1 MKHDLLSGIHIIALS
16 FLIPLVAFGQPSDAQ
31 IIKDI
36 SGPGVTKVE
45 LMPGPTRK
53 EWYSMH
59 GQYLWQRGAYVW
71 KNANVPEYPE
81 AQVKLTGLAR
91 YHYGASTSFREFKVA
106 DAEYFGLPAPSK
118 DEMLGM
124 IRERYLKFLGW
135 RANAMV
141 GDLHHMRIPEGEGVT
156 WHTPNSFTIPVEIA
170 YDHKTS
176 YTELTTTEEI
186 VDVRFYRDGV
196 NEPWK
201 ENIVS
206 SERERKDGA
215 VRTYRADE
223 LAAMPSM
230 KQALEEKQ
238 AQAAMSALPAVNIP
252 AFSNE
257 MDVFMHTHRVLRES
271 SRAEAEAY
279 LMRMLAPSYFV
290 EGSSTQLNVNG
301 ARLVNNALDAAFD
314 SRSPYA
320 EQYCQQPA
328 VKRQQPGQIEWWN
341 GTHDKHTRMTVTT
354 AGGGW
359 KNGQKVGDTWKI
371 AALEVWMWT
380 DPDNIARIKS
390 YEPGMLCKGNEGK
403 PASGSTNAPQRS
415 SPASDPSTTNSGNG
429 QGGGDLLKKGR
440 GLLDKMT
447 KP

>member
-1 MKHDLLSGIHIIALS
+1 MKRNILGLIHLIALA
-16 FLIPLVAFGQPSDAQ
+16 LLVPLVAFGQPSDSQ

-36 SGPGVTKVE
+36 SGPGVIKVE

-71 KNANVPEYPE
+71 KNANVPEYPD

-106 DAEYFGLPAPSK
+106 DAEYFGMPAPSK

-141 GDLHHMRIPEGEGVT
+141 GDLHYLRIPEGEGVT

-170 YDHKTS
+170 FDHKTS

-206 SERERKDGA
+206 SSRERKDGA

-238 AQAAMSALPAVNIP
+238 AQAAMSALPTVIIP
-252 AFSNE
+252 TFSNE

-271 SRAEAEAY
+271 DRAEAEAY
-279 LMRMLAPSYFV
+279 LMQMLAPSYFV
-290 EGSSTQLNVNG
+290 EGSTTQLNVNG

-320 EQYCQQPA
+320 EQYCPDPA

-341 GTHDKHTRMTVTT
+341 GTQDKHTRMTVTK

-359 KNGQKVGDTWKI
+359 KNGQKVGETWKI

-380 DPDNIARIKS
+380 DQDNIARIKS
-390 YEPGMLCKGNEGK
+390 YEPGMLCKGSG
-403 PASGSTNAPQRS
+403 ASGAAPPAGGGGPANAPAQGTTTQGS
-415 SPASDPSTTNSGNG
+415 SK
-429 QGGGDLLKKGR
+429 GGDLLNKGK
-440 GLLDKMT
+440 GLLDRVV

>member
-1 MKHDLLSGIHIIALS
+1 MKSAAHKSLPALALLLFAPLAAIA
-16 FLIPLVAFGQPSDAQ
+16 QPSDQQ
-31 IIKDI
+31 IIKDLTK
-36 SGPGVTKVE
+36 PGVTKVE

-59 GQYLWQRGAYVW
+59 AQYLWQRGAYVW
-71 KNANVPEYPE
+71 QNANVPEYPD
-81 AQVKLTGLAR
+81 AKVKYTGLAR

-106 DAEYFGLPAPSK
+106 DSEYFGLPAPSK

-141 GDLHHMRIPEGEGVT
+141 GDLHYMRIPKDEGVT

-176 YTELTTTEEI
+176 YTEVTTTDEI

-230 KQALEEKQ
+230 KQELEEKQ
-238 AQAAMSALPAVNIP
+238 ARAAMAALPAVNIP
-252 AFSNE
+252 AFKTE
-257 MDVFMHTHRVLRES
+257 QEVFMHTHKVLREG
-271 SRAEAEAY
+271 SRAQAEAY
-279 LMRMLAPSYFV
+279 LMQMLAPSYFM

-320 EQYCQQPA
+320 EQYCPDPA
-328 VKRQQPGQIEWWN
+328 VKRQQPGQLEWWN
-341 GTHDKHTRMTVTT
+341 GTQDKHTRMTVVK
-354 AGGGW
+354 AGGEW
-359 KNGQKVGDTWKI
+359 KNGQRVGETWKI
-371 AALEVWMWT
+371 TALEVWMWN
-380 DPDNIARIKS
+380 DKDNIARIKS
-390 YEPGMLCKGNEGK
+390 YEPGALCKGSGARGSVQ
-403 PASGSTNAPQRS
+403 PTGGSSGSAAPAQSTN
-415 SPASDPSTTNSGNG
+415 T
-429 QGGGDLLKKGR
+429 QGGGKGGELLNKGK
-440 GLLDKMT
+440 GLLDRVA